1 MNESIFLVEREDYKS
16 FVERLKVEAMEVKE
30 EELTRSSA
38 ATKVFSK
45 KTGKCLCSR
54 VYSKEADE
62 KYYIFEFPDDDEWGP
77 PIPKRKITLETNE
90 QVQLLFDLIRG
101 KNNE

>member
-1 MNESIFLVEREDYKS
+1 MDESIFLVEREDYKA
-16 FVERLKVEAMEVKE
+16 FVERLTVEAIEVKK

-54 VYSKEADE
+54 VYSKDDDE
-62 KYYIFEFPDDDEWGP
+62 KYYIFDFPDDDEWGP

>member
-1 MNESIFLVEREDYKS
+1 MDESIFLVEREDYKA
-16 FVERLKVEAMEVKE
+16 FVERLKVEAIEVKE

-54 VYSKEADE
+54 VYSAEADE

>member
-1 MNESIFLVEREDYKS
+1 MNESIFLVEREDYKA
-16 FVERLKVEAMEVKE
+16 FIERLKSEVIEVKE

-54 VYSKEADE
+54 VYSKDEDE
-62 KYYIFEFPDDDEWGP
+62 KYYIFDFPDDDEWGP
-77 PIPKRKITLETNE
+77 PIPKRKITLETKE
-90 QVQLLFDLIRG
+90 QVQLLFDFIRR
-101 KNNE
+101 KNND

>member
-1 MNESIFLVEREDYKS
+1 MDESIFLVEREDYKA
-16 FVERLKVEAMEVKE
+16 FVERLKVEAIEVKE

-54 VYSKEADE
+54 VYSAEADE

-90 QVQLLFDLIRG
+90 QVQLLFDFIRR
-101 KNNE
+101 KNND

>member
-1 MNESIFLVEREDYKS
+1 MNESIFLVEREDYKA
-16 FVERLKVEAMEVKE
+16 FVERLRVESIDVKE

-38 ATKVFSK
+38 ATKIFSK

-54 VYSKEADE
+54 VYSKEEDE

-77 PIPKRKITLETNE
+77 PIPKRKITLETKE
-90 QVQLLFDLIRG
+90 QVQRLFDWIRSQ
-101 KNNE
+101 KQ

>member
-1 MNESIFLVEREDYKS
+1 MDESIFLVEREDYKA
-16 FVERLKVEAMEVKE
+16 FVERLKVEAIEVKK

-54 VYSKEADE
+54 VYSAEADE

-77 PIPKRKITLETNE
+77 PIPKRKITLETKE
-90 QVQLLFDLIRG
+90 QVQLLFDFIRR
-101 KNNE
+101 KNND

>member
-54 VYSKEADE
+54 VYSAEADE

-90 QVQLLFDLIRG
+90 QVQLLFDFIRR
-101 KNNE
+101 KNND

>member
-1 MNESIFLVEREDYKS
+1 MDDSIFLVEREDYKA
-16 FVERLKVEAMEVKE
+16 FVERLKVEAIEAKK

-54 VYSKEADE
+54 VYSKEEDE

-90 QVQLLFDLIRG
+90 QVQLLFDCIGR
-101 KNNE
+101 KNND

>member
-1 MNESIFLVEREDYKS
+1 MNESIFLVEREDYKA
-16 FVERLKVEAMEVKE
+16 FVERLKSEAIEVKE
-30 EELTRSSA
+30 EELTRSSD

-77 PIPKRKITLETNE
+77 PIPKRKITLQTKE
-90 QVQLLFDLIRG
+90 QVQLLFDLIRS

>member
-1 MNESIFLVEREDYKS
+1 MNESIFLVEREDYKA
-16 FVERLKVEAMEVKE
+16 FVERLKVEAIEVKE
-30 EELTRSSA
+30 EELTRSSD

-77 PIPKRKITLETNE
+77 PIPKRKITLQTKE
-90 QVQLLFDLIRG
+90 QVQLLFDLIRS

>member
-1 MNESIFLVEREDYKS
+1 MDESIFLVEREDYKS
-16 FVERLKVEAMEVKE
+16 FVERLKIEVMEVKE

-54 VYSKEADE
+54 VYSKDEDE
-62 KYYIFEFPDDDEWGP
+62 KYYIFDFPDDDEWGP

>member
-1 MNESIFLVEREDYKS
+1 MNKSIFLVEREDYKA
-16 FVERLKVEAMEVKE
+16 FVERLKSEARVVKE

-54 VYSKEADE
+54 VYSKDEEE
-62 KYYIFEFPDDDEWGP
+62 KYYIFDFPDDDEWGQQ
-77 PIPKRKITLETNE
+77 IPKRKITLETKE
-90 QVQLLFDLIRG
+90 QVQLLFDFIRR
-101 KNNE
+101 KNND